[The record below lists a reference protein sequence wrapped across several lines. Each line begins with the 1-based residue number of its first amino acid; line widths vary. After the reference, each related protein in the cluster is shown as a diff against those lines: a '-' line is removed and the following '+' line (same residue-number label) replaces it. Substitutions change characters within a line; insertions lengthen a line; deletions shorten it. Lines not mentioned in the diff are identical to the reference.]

1 MNLFLLLFFTV
12 VVSCTQ
18 QTAPL
23 NTRNP
28 SYVST
33 EVYKVTNPQ
42 TKNNPTISNLTNNGK
57 LPSNTGIQNP
67 NSGVQIPNTGIKLP
81 PNTQVNSNGQLI
93 INGQVVG
100 SALGNL
106 QQGNVSSSTFINTQ
120 IKTNTYLPIPVGGT
134 ADCSVHINRQP
145 GDPCGYDFC
154 GSDADNSFLNPA
166 TYTTVKALVSYLK
179 AQGQFPNPCTNLGV
193 IQALG
198 SLQTLDLSHQNIS
211 DITPLTDM
219 INLTQLN
226 LDFNQISDLS
236 ALSNMKDLQT
246 LHLNNNVIINLNPLT
261 NDTALVSLYLANNL
275 IQTIAPLVPL
285 KNLITLDIANNNV
298 ASILPLTN
306 RSIGINITGNPGI
319 ITEAK
324 SVQAV
329 FLQES
334 SCNLGCAWSY
344 STVYT
349 FGPGIPYKNPVPLNY
364 NFGTGIGT
372 TP

>member
-1 MNLFLLLFFTV
+1 MKPFFLLSMITAII
-12 VVSCTQ
+12 SCTQ

-33 EVYKVTNPQ
+33 EVYKITNTQ
-42 TKNNPTISNLTNNGK
+42 SKNNPAISNLTNNNGK
-57 LPSNTGIQNP
+57 ITP
-67 NSGVQIPNTGIKLP
+67 NSGGQIPNTGVKLP
-81 PNTQVNSNGQLI
+81 PNTQINSNGQLI
-93 INGQVVG
+93 INNQVVG
-100 SALGNL
+100 NALGNL

-120 IKTNTYLPIPVGGT
+120 VKVSNYLPIPVGGT

-154 GSDADNSFLNPA
+154 GSDTDNSFLSPA
-166 TYTTVKALVSYLK
+166 TYTTIKALVAYLK
-179 AQGQFPNPCTNLGV
+179 AQGQFPNPCTNLSV

-198 SLQTLDLSHQNIS
+198 ALQTLDLSHQNIS
-211 DITPLTDM
+211 DITPLTNM

-226 LDFNQISDLS
+226 LDFNQISDLT

-246 LHLNNNVIINLNPLT
+246 LHLNNNVIVNLNPLT

-275 IQTIAPLVPL
+275 IQTISPLVPL
-285 KNLITLDIANNNV
+285 QHLITLDIANNNI
-298 ASILPLTN
+298 ASILPLKDKI
-306 RSIGINITGNPGI
+306 IGINITGNPGI

-329 FLQES
+329 FIQEND
-334 SCNLGCAWSY
+334 SCSVGCIWNSMSIY
-344 STVYT
+344 L
-349 FGPGIPYKNPVPLNY
+349 FGNGVPYKNPVPLNY
-364 NFGTGIGT
+364 NFGTGSNT
-372 TP
+372 NP